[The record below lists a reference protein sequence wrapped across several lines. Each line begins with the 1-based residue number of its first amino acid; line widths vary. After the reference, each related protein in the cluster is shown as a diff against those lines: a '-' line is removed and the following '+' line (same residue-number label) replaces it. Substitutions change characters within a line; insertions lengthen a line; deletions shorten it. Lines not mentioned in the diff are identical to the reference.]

1 MNEYKENKLMNI
13 RMIAGIYVKKK
24 ERWRRSIQERDCIF
38 RGSIIVHTN
47 THT

>member
-1 MNEYKENKLMNI
+1 MADKWMNI
-13 RMIAGIYVKKK
+13 RRIAGIYVKRK
-24 ERWRRSIQERDCIF
+24 EKWRSIQERDYIF